1 MTVAVSVTCLQV
13 AFIIDLIT
21 NIFNYSTGKKG
32 QAMVA
37 CGNDLTQLLLGT

>member
-13 AFIIDLIT
+13 ALELIT

-32 QAMVA
+32 QAMVVTS
-37 CGNDLTQLLLGT
+37 GNDLTQLLLGT